1 MQPEANHASEN
12 LPRFTVN
19 LPTRSV
25 ATGAAVLNHISACDE
40 TRSFRLRGRSQ
51 WLTRAR
57 SASSYTRI
65 HSRFSAA
72 TESAAASVHATLRK

>member
-12 LPRFTVN
+12 FPRFTVN

-40 TRSFRLRGRSQ
+40 NSQFPIARAVPMVDARTIRLQ
-51 WLTRAR
+51 L
-57 SASSYTRI
+57 
-65 HSRFSAA
+65 HPN
-72 TESAAASVHATLRK
+72 TLKI